1 MVQENMEQKVKEDSQ
16 EELKEHPEEMR
27 EQEDHGKNRDEK
39 EIPVEKMTKPEL
51 HNKVKEVQ
59 ESAKKN
65 FDLYMRSQAE
75 IENMK
80 KRFQKDKEAL
90 IKFSNESLIRELLA
104 VVDNLEKAI
113 THSEDEN
120 AFHTLKEG
128 VELTLKGFMETL
140 EKAGLEKIE
149 AVGQSF
155 DPNFHEA
162 VSEQE
167 DDTVSPGTVIQELQK
182 GYLLNERLVRPAV
195 VLVSKEGS

>member
-1 MVQENMEQKVKEDSQ
+1 MVRENMERKVKEDSQ
-16 EELKEHPEEMR
+16 EELKEYPVEMR
-27 EQEDHGKNRDEK
+27 EQKDRDEDREEK
-39 EIPVEKMTKPEL
+39 EVPVDKMTKPQL
-51 HNKVKEVQ
+51 RNKLKEVH
-59 ESAKKN
+59 ESAEKN

-80 KRFQKDKEAL
+80 KRFQKDKES
-90 IKFSNESLIRELLA
+90 IIIFSNESLIRQLLA

-113 THSEDEN
+113 THSEDDN

-140 EKAGLEKIE
+140 ENAGLEKIK

-182 GYLLNERLVRPAV
+182 GYLLNERLVRPAM